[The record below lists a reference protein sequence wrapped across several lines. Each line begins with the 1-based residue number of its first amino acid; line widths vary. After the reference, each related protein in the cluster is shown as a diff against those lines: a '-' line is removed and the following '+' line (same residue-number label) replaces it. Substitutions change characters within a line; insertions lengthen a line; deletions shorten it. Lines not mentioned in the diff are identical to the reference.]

1 MAESMSAS
9 QLIDDL
15 TAVIRDAESLL
26 RATAAQTGAAYNV
39 TVTSQPA
46 NQTCTVKSADQVKG
60 IDANDQVE
68 MSCVQVAGVWTLA
81 KVRER
86 H

>member
-1 MAESMSAS
+1 MKNAE
-9 QLIDDL
+9 
-15 TAVIRDAESLL
+15 
-26 RATAAQTGAAYNV
+26 
-39 TVTSQPA
+39 
-46 NQTCTVKSADQVKG
+46 QVKG
-60 IDANDQVE
+60 IDAKDQVQ